1 MFSLLYEAYWGLKEK
16 PFDNT
21 PDPRFLYHSAASSG
35 VFTRLLYTLQS
46 NRGAALLTGGSGCGK
61 TLVARALIQGLNL
74 EKTEVALLANP
85 PWSPDE
91 FLGEILYQLGEEHPP
106 EQRSRAIHRL
116 HEVLYENH
124 AAGKD
129 TLVLIDEGQLIEDS
143 ALFEE
148 IRLLLNFQLN
158 DAFLITLLLVG
169 QPLLAARVREYEQ
182 LDQRVA
188 THGVLGP
195 LFEDEVHE
203 YITHRLKVAGRE
215 DPVFSPEAIEL
226 IYEYSTGTPRK
237 INNIC
242 DISLVVGFS
251 RKLELIDAGWMQRL
265 IRAESGHAG

>member
-1 MFSLLYEAYWGLKEK
+1 MHEAYWGLKEK

-21 PDPRFLYHSAASSG
+21 PDPRFLYHSAASAG

-46 NRGAALLTGGSGCGK
+46 NRGAALLTGDSGCGK

-91 FLGEILYQLGEEHPP
+91 FLGEILYQLGEERPP
-106 EQRSRAIHRL
+106 EQHSRAIHRL
-116 HEVLYENH
+116 HEILYENH
-124 AAGKD
+124 AGGKE

-158 DAFLITLLLVG
+158 DAFLMTLLLVG
-169 QPLLAARVREYEQ
+169 QPLLAARVREYEP

-265 IRAESGHAG
+265 IRAESGHGG